1 MLLQDNSEH
10 RFKIDQRG
18 GVVMFKRAIVASDFS
33 KESMALVISSGGL
46 KGFGTEEI
54 LLLQFWG
61 TLDVLGVDS
70 FYKPT
75 VYEDFDRN
83 LQKQKSILESQGFK
97 VETRVLEGLS
107 ASQVNEIAVDENYSL
122 ISVGSDRHVFS
133 SMANELIHNA
143 KKPTYIFKSS
153 DGKSAE
159 EYGHYKLSGAVADH
173 VLFATDFSKNSEV
186 AFNYLIEMIPLV
198 KNKVSIIHVQDEY
211 RISPYLD
218 DKIEEFNRI
227 DSERLEGMKKV
238 LIDKGCP
245 CVEVVLKY
253 GSPSSEILKSV
264 KELSAQMVVM
274 GSQGR
279 GFVTEFFLG
288 SVSHNIARQSPVPVL
303 LIPAKRQ

>member
-1 MLLQDNSEH
+1 M
-10 RFKIDQRG
+10 
-18 GVVMFKRAIVASDFS
+18 
-33 KESMALVISSGGL
+33 
-46 KGFGTEEI
+46 
-54 LLLQFWG
+54 LLQFWG

-83 LQKQKSILESQGFK
+83 LQKQKAILEKQGFK

-107 ASQVNEIAVDENYSL
+107 ASQVNEIAIDENYSL

-143 KKPTYIFKSS
+143 KTPTYIFKPA

-159 EYGHYKLSGAVADH
+159 GYDKGSFSDGVADH

-198 KNKVSIIHVQDEY
+198 KKKVSIIHVQDEY

-218 DKIEEFNRI
+218 SKIEEFNII
-227 DSERLEGMKKV
+227 DSGRLEAMRKV
-238 LIDKGCP
+238 LLDKGCP
-245 CVEVVLKY
+245 EVETVLKY

-279 GFVTEFFLG
+279 GFVNEFFLG

-303 LIPAKRQ
+303 LIPANRQ